1 MKKLIAGINLFVG
14 VNEVILKG
22 SSMYLLV
29 LNALCFLL
37 ETRKRRGRCQAMIS
51 KVSVRAK

>member
-22 SSMYLLV
+22 SSMYLFV
-29 LNALCFLL
+29 LKALCFLWKRGNE
-37 ETRKRRGRCQAMIS
+37 ETSRSLPSHDIQSER
-51 KVSVRAK
+51 

>member
-22 SSMYLLV
+22 FSMYLLV
-29 LNALCFLL
+29 LNALCFLW
-37 ETRKRRGRCQAMIS
+37 KRGNFE
-51 KVSVRAK
+51 VVAKP

>member
-29 LNALCFLL
+29 LNAMFSL

>member
-22 SSMYLLV
+22 FSMYLLV
-29 LNALCFLL
+29 LNALCFLW
-37 ETRKRRGRCQAMIS
+37 KRGN
-51 KVSVRAK
+51 VEVVAKP

>member
-29 LNALCFLL
+29 LNALCFLW
-37 ETRKRRGRCQAMIS
+37 KRGY
-51 KVSVRAK
+51 VVVFAKP

>member
-22 SSMYLLV
+22 FSMYLLV
-29 LNALCFLL
+29 LNALCFLW
-37 ETRKRRGRCQAMIS
+37 KRGNV
-51 KVSVRAK
+51 KVVAKP